1 MRIAVVAA
9 AIIVDGRVLAARR
22 TRPAAVAG
30 GWEFPGGKVE
40 PGEDPAHAVERE
52 CREELGIGV
61 AALDRIATAV
71 DERISLELWRARLL
85 AGTPSP
91 QQDHDRL
98 RWLTRTELADVAWLP
113 IDRELLGPVASLLP

>member
-9 AIIVDGRVLAARR
+9 AIMVDGRVLAARR

-30 GWEFPGGKVE
+30 GWEFPGGKIE
-40 PGEDPAHAVERE
+40 PGEDPARAVERE

-71 DERISLELWRARLL
+71 DKRISLELWRAQLL

-98 RWLTRTELADVAWLP
+98 RWLTRAELDDVGWLP